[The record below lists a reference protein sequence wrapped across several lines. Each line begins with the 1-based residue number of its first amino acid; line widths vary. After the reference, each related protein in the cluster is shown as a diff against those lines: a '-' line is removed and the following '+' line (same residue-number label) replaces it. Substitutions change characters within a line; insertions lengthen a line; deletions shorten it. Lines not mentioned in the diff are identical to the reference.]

1 MFVRPIALSFAV
13 AATMLPGSVPAQQSA
28 HGRVVEDADFSDAAG
43 PEWQARMRAQ
53 ANGNII
59 DLLRAGRLTPRNA
72 VAVSVA
78 DLQWPLRP
86 VAGFGQYDYHG
97 TKYFVDHDSRF
108 PGFIQDYTCGTRTY
122 DLASGYNHAGTDYY
136 LWPFPWLMMDQ
147 GQVQIVAAAPGVI
160 VNKDDGNFDRNCAI
174 ESTTNPNFV
183 SVLQDDGLTATYLH
197 MRNGSVTTLPVG
209 TRVSA
214 GDYLGLVGSSG
225 QSSGPHLH
233 FELRDSTGAVVDPR
247 HGQCNAAPDRWA
259 VFQPYEDPHIDT
271 LSTHSAEPVQ
281 VGCGYLDGAD
291 IDDTPNYRDRF
302 APGDT
307 FWVFASYRDH
317 RNGAVTNFAVLSP
330 DGNTFVQW
338 DFDLASKDLSSPF
351 YSGTAWDWQFTLP
364 ADAQSGTWMVRAVF
378 AGQTYSHLFAVGGP
392 VQRDPDEVEQAR
404 SQVGADATRCRAV
417 AGTQVPQCRP

>member
-1 MFVRPIALSFAV
+1 
-13 AATMLPGSVPAQQSA
+13 
-28 HGRVVEDADFSDAAG
+28 
-43 PEWQARMRAQ
+43 
-53 ANGNII
+53 
-59 DLLRAGRLTPRNA
+59 
-72 VAVSVA
+72 
-78 DLQWPLRP
+78 
-86 VAGFGQYDYHG
+86 
-97 TKYFVDHDSRF
+97 
-108 PGFIQDYTCGTRTY
+108 
-122 DLASGYNHAGTDYY
+122 
-136 LWPFPWLMMDQ
+136 MDQ

-404 SQVGADATRCRAV
+404 LQVGADATRCRAV